1 MDLQHLLVLCCY
13 GGQPF
18 IDFHLAPAHS
28 STQQIDPTD
37 WQASDIAGSLLDNS
51 SMPLIPH
58 LREVLDAG
66 VTLAECDL
74 FNVTFT
80 TSADQAL
87 FARYQ
92 AKLACRC
99 PFGFS
104 GDSCEILSPLPLTLD
119 QPQRHGPPM
128 VIVLAAV
135 LLLLFI
141 VVFMVSIF

>member
-1 MDLQHLLVLCCY
+1 MATTKGTLSQKREEQVNASPGIHTGPAHRGSRREDTKMDLQHLLVLCCY

-58 LREVLDAG
+58 LREVLDVG

-92 AKLACRC
+92 AKLACRSV
-99 PFGFS
+99 F
-104 GDSCEILSPLPLTLD
+104 DTILSY
-119 QPQRHGPPM
+119 
-128 VIVLAAV
+128 
-135 LLLLFI
+135 FK
-141 VVFMVSIF
+141 